1 MHHSLWQS
9 LKLQLLLSSRFLAEK
24 AAPGMGLQK
33 VVAGGQTGVDQ
44 AALTAARDLG
54 LATGPAW
61 NFQPV

>member
-33 VVAGGQTGVDQ
+33 GVAGGQTGVDQ